1 MRNIHGIRVMT
12 VEEER
17 AEKTKK
23 ILLKVLEVIRLI
35 LYVVIGCLNIAAFI
49 SQNGYVCASAVIAL
63 FLLIGVLI
71 FSIRLERR

>member
-1 MRNIHGIRVMT
+1 MT

-35 LYVVIGCLNIAAFI
+35 LYVAIGCLNIAAFI
-49 SQNGYVCASAVIAL
+49 SQNAYVCTSAVITL

-71 FSIRLERR
+71 FSIRLERK